1 MDERSSPASPAESA
15 RQDELLVEPLTQ
27 LCVELDAF
35 CQRADPILT
44 RLDHLCEQLPRFLR
58 RVATPW

>member
-1 MDERSSPASPAESA
+1 MDERTSPASPAD
-15 RQDELLVEPLTQ
+15 QDELLVEPLTR
-27 LCVELDAF
+27 LCAELDAF

-58 RVATPW
+58 RVVTPW